1 MPFRHLDN
9 SARTPLVSQ
18 GREKKLHRQTVRFP
32 EELHNELV
40 RVSEMDKRTV
50 SDWIVVTI
58 DQAGRARSRL
68 T

>member
-1 MPFRHLDN
+1 
-9 SARTPLVSQ
+9 
-18 GREKKLHRQTVRFP
+18 VRFP

>member
-1 MPFRHLDN
+1 
-9 SARTPLVSQ
+9 VSQ